1 MILKRFKIFILLIV
15 LMQNATYA
23 ELRDPT
29 RPPGY
34 LAGDA
39 NFISAWQLDAV
50 IIAPDRAVA
59 IINGEPIKL
68 GEQIKGNRLIKISP
82 YSVQLEGAD
91 GKMTLFL
98 LENSLKI
105 E

>member
-1 MILKRFKIFILLIV
+1 MILKRIAIFILIF
-15 LMQNATYA
+15 MWMPTAICA

-34 LAGDA
+34 ITGGAGFVA
-39 NFISAWQLDAV
+39 AWELDAV
-50 IIAPDRAVA
+50 IIAHDRGVA
-59 IINGEPIKL
+59 IINGEPIKI
-68 GEQIKGNRLIKISP
+68 GEEIKGNKLINISP
-82 YSVQLEGAD
+82 YSVQLEGVD

-98 LENSLKI
+98 LDSSLKI